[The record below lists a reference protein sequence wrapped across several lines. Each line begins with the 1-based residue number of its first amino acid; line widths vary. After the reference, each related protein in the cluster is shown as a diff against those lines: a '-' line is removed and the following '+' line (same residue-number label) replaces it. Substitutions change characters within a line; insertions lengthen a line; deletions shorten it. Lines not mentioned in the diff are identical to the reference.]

1 MIFAIARK
9 SLISRKGSV
18 ILTLLSLIV
27 SIALLISVEHIRK
40 EARDSFGRTVSGV
53 DLIVG
58 ARTGQLNLL
67 LYSVFRVGNATNN
80 IKWQTYEQV
89 IDDPKVKWAIP
100 ISLGDSHRGY
110 RVMGTTQDYF
120 RHFRFGKKQ
129 PLTFKSGE
137 PFDAIF
143 ETVIGSEVAGKLGYQ
158 VGDQFTISHGVGAV
172 SFSNHDQANFVITGI
187 LNATGTPV
195 DQTVHVNL
203 ASLEAV
209 HLNPRQLAEVVA
221 AVNAEQPLPE
231 LEAETITAFM
241 LGLSSKFATFGV
253 QRNINNYTGEPLLAI
268 LPGVA
273 LTELWEILGTVENLL
288 RVIAFMILLS
298 SLFGL
303 ATMLLASM
311 RERHKEIAVLRAI
324 GAGPLVIFVLIQA
337 EALMT
342 ALLALVIAIGGV
354 WLTLALSGDWLSE
367 TYGLFIESN
376 LLNMDTLIIS
386 GIVLA
391 ATFVVATIPAV
402 GAYRRA
408 LHSGLSAG

>member
-1 MIFAIARK
+1 MIVAIARK
-9 SLISRKGSV
+9 SLMSRKGSV
-18 ILTLLSLIV
+18 LLTLLSLIV
-27 SIALLISVEHIRK
+27 SIALLVSVEHIRK

-80 IKWQTYEQV
+80 INWETYETV

-110 RVMGTTQDYF
+110 RVMGTTEDYF
-120 RHFRFGKKQ
+120 THFKFGKKQ
-129 PLTFKSGE
+129 LLTFKQGE
-137 PFDAIF
+137 PFNAIF
-143 ETVIGSEVAGKLGYQ
+143 ETVIGSEVASKLGYK
-158 VGDQFTISHGVGAV
+158 VGDSFTISHGVGSV

-209 HLNPRQLAEVVA
+209 HLNPRQLIALVEA
-221 AVNAEQPLPE
+221 AAAGQPIPDLQP
-231 LEAETITAFM
+231 ETITAFM

-253 QRNINNYTGEPLLAI
+253 QRNINQYSGEPLLAI

-337 EALMT
+337 EALMI
-342 ALLALVIAIGGV
+342 ALLALLISIGSV

-367 TYGLFIESN
+367 TYGLFIDSN
-376 LLNMDTLIIS
+376 LMNMDTLIIS

-391 ATFVVATIPAV
+391 ATFIVAAIPAV

-408 LHSGLSAG
+408 LHSGLSS